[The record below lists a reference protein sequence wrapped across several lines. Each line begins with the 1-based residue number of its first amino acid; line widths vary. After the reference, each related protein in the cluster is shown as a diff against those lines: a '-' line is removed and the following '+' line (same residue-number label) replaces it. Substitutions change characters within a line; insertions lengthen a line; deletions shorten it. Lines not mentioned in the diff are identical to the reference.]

1 MWKDLLKVNKPI
13 ILKAPAKKAK
23 KGQFDERMG
32 KDIATVISDPD
43 LEQVKKQF
51 DDWIT
56 TCGNMRGQ
64 DIGITGAKTDS
75 LLDHVVAHVE
85 PAVQREGQGPRDGA
99 KDVVK
104 RITAIMKEDHL
115 YTIGELR
122 AIDDLIEVLE
132 DVESDPDTN
141 PRNIPF
147 TTPISVSKDET
158 VFPDE
163 PNTFGHYRTPNYS
176 KHQKKVG
183 GANDFKI
190 TNDKWYSDE
199 IDTATPPFWQ
209 ALFSN
214 GEGDVVKQGLLPILK
229 EIKEVMEGQEI
240 EIYKIDS
247 LGIENRK
254 SLEKMP
260 SFMKTLEDLLKMPQ
274 IYHAYN
280 KPNPKEIPYKR
291 VLLNIGA
298 LQREVSKAA
307 FDVQGARESGFIKDI
322 ADSAEMEE
330 TIAEISTFKIRRIS
344 AGVLRTIIKNNI
356 DIKNFKGP
364 FGTGILTSKVRAYI
378 DNPEV
383 SRREKALERE
393 KETVKKSWSY
403 ALWG

>member
-1 MWKDLLKVNKPI
+1 MWRELLKVNNPMI
-13 ILKAPAKKAK
+13 RKAPAKKAK
-23 KGQFDERMG
+23 KGQFEERMG
-32 KDIATVISDPD
+32 KDLATVISDPD
-43 LEQVKKQF
+43 LEQVKKSF
-51 DDWIT
+51 DDWLT
-56 TCGNMRGQ
+56 TCGNLRGQ
-64 DIGITGAKTDS
+64 SIGITGAKTDS

-163 PNTFGHYRTPNYS
+163 PNVFGHYRTPNYS

-190 TNDKWYSDE
+190 ANNKWYSEE
-199 IDTATPPFWQ
+199 IDTAIPPFWQ
-209 ALFSN
+209 ALFSKN
-214 GEGDVVKQGLLPILK
+214 EGDVVVKGLLPILK

-254 SLEKMP
+254 SLERMP
-260 SFMKTLEDLLKMPQ
+260 SFMATLENLLKLPQ

>member
-1 MWKDLLKVNKPI
+1 MWKELLKVNKPM

-23 KGQFDERMG
+23 KGQFEERMG
-32 KDIATVISDPD
+32 KDLATVISDPD
-43 LEQVKKQF
+43 LEQVKKEF
-51 DDWIT
+51 DDWLT
-56 TCGNMRGQ
+56 TCGNLRGQ

-122 AIDDLIEVLE
+122 AIDDLIELLE
-132 DVESDPDTN
+132 DVEDDPDTN

-163 PNTFGHYRTPNYS
+163 PNVLGHYRTPNYS
-176 KHQKKVG
+176 KHQKKIE
-183 GANDFKI
+183 GANDF
-190 TNDKWYSDE
+190 E
-199 IDTATPPFWQ
+199 IPNEDWFSEDADTATPPFWQ

-214 GEGDVVKQGLLPILK
+214 GEGDLVTKGLLSILK

-240 EIYKIDS
+240 EVYKIDS

-260 SFMKTLEDLLKMPQ
+260 SFMKTLENLLKLPQ
-274 IYHAYN
+274 VYHAYN

-291 VLLNIGA
+291 VLINLGA

-307 FDVQGARESGFIKDI
+307 FNVKSAKESGFIKDI
-322 ADSAEMEE
+322 ADSKEMEE
-330 TIAEISTFKIRRIS
+330 TIAEIKMFKIRRIT

-364 FGTGILTSKVRAYI
+364 FGTGILTSKVRAYL
-378 DNPEV
+378 DNPEI

-393 KETVKKSWSY
+393 QKTVKKSWSY